1 VIPDSKDINDREK
14 LLSTITFKRW
24 SSMRNKKNISLIKH
38 ISDDISSGDISSD
51 DISSDDISSDDI
63 SSDDISSGDISSGDI
78 SSDNISSDDIS
89 SDDIS
94 SDDISSGDITSD
106 DISKNGIDDYD
117 KYNSLFIR
125 RINNQL
131 PFTLPD
137 IPSIND
143 KEEGS
148 ELCNKKFLHDIYLQ
162 SQNIV
167 PFLNE
172 NDNKNENEI
181 NEDIEKNIH
190 INDIDTNS
198 KNKMYEMIGNKNIT
212 IDEIL
217 QDMCNTTGNND
228 SDDNIELDVLT
239 DIYLEH

>member
-1 VIPDSKDINDREK
+1 MI
-14 LLSTITFKRW
+14 
-24 SSMRNKKNISLIKH
+24 NKKNISLIKH
-38 ISDDISSGDISSD
+38 IISDISSGDISSDDISSGDISSD
-51 DISSDDISSDDI
+51 DISSGDISSNDISSGDISSDDI
-63 SSDDISSGDISSGDI
+63 SSGDISSDDIIRDDISSGDISSGDI
-78 SSDNISSDDIS
+78 SSGDIS

-94 SDDISSGDITSD
+94 
-106 DISKNGIDDYD
+106 KNRIDDYD

-125 RINNQL
+125 RIKNQL

-172 NDNKNENEI
+172 NENENEI

-190 INDIDTNS
+190 INDIDTIR
-198 KNKMYEMIGNKNIT
+198 KNIIYEMIGNKTNT
-212 IDEIL
+212 INEIL
-217 QDMCNTTGNND
+217 QDMCNTTDNND
-228 SDDNIELDVLT
+228 SGDNIELDILT